1 MARTIEQ
8 IASEALQLDE
18 NDRARLAHQLL
29 VSLEP
34 AVEDRAEIEKA
45 WIEEALRRDAEME
58 SGEVEGIPGE
68 EVFRR
73 IRASRR

>member
-1 MARTIEQ
+1 MACTIEQ
-8 IASEALQLDE
+8 LASEALQLDE
-18 NDRARLAHQLL
+18 NDRAQLAHQLL

-34 AVEDRAEIEKA
+34 AVEDRAEVEKA

-58 SGEVEGIPGE
+58 SGEVEGISGE

-73 IRASRR
+73 IRSSRR

>member
-1 MARTIEQ
+1 MARPIEQ
-8 IASEALQLDE
+8 IEAEVLELDE
-18 NDRARLAHQLL
+18 KARAHLVHRLLL
-29 VSLEP
+29 SLEP
-34 AVEDRAEIEKA
+34 VVEDQAELEKA

-73 IRASRR
+73 IRAGRR